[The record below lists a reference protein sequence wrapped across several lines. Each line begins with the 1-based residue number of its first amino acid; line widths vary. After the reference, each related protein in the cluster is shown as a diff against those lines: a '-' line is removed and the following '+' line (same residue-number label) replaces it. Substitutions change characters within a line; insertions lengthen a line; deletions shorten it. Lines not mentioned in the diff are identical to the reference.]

1 MDTPR
6 RKKPFRKLFVWT
18 GFFFEM
24 GRSDRFQIKTDT
36 FGRVVDVSR
45 VLRRVGECCSYVF
58 PLSVGNQIIIKV
70 AIAHSKPTIVPVY
83 HTIVTLSLRFS
94 KWT

>member
-1 MDTPR
+1 M
-6 RKKPFRKLFVWT
+6 WT

-24 GRSDRFQIKTDT
+24 GRNVRFQIKTDT
-36 FGRVVDVSR
+36 FGRVVAVSR

>member
-1 MDTPR
+1 
-6 RKKPFRKLFVWT
+6 
-18 GFFFEM
+18 M
-24 GRSDRFQIKTDT
+24 GRNDRFQIKTDT

-58 PLSVGNQIIIKV
+58 ALSVGNQIIIKV

-94 KWT
+94 NWT